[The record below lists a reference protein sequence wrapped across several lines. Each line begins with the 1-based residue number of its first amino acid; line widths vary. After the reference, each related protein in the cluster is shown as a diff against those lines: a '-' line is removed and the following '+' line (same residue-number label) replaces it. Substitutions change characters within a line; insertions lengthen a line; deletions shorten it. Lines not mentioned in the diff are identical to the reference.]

1 MSPDARDRIGANV
14 DRTNTLADGD
24 VMQSAKEQGL
34 HVAAE
39 TGQQARYL
47 YDRAVGEVTEQA
59 AVQQKRLVNGL
70 YALSDE
76 AARMAAAGG
85 QSGTMTPVVEEAG
98 RRFRQAG
105 QWPSGASPAM
115 SCAS

>member
-1 MSPDARDRIGANV
+1 MAEMTVPRPPDRDTAPATPIGTSDNQQPMSPDARDRIGANV

-47 YDRAVGEVTEQA
+47 
-59 AVQQKRLVNGL
+59 
-70 YALSDE
+70 
-76 AARMAAAGG
+76 
-85 QSGTMTPVVEEAG
+85 
-98 RRFRQAG
+98 
-105 QWPSGASPAM
+105 
-115 SCAS
+115 